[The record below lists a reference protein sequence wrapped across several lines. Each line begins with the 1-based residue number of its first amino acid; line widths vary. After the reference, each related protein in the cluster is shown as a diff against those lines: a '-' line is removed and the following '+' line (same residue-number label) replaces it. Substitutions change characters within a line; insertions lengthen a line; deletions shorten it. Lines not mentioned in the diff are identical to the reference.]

1 MPTKKPLNTQ
11 PTNRLLDVS
20 TLANSPYEKIF
31 NPQSENIPIQ
41 QSNVINK
48 TPIVP
53 QRQIQRVPSAIP
65 NQNVILNA
73 GIQLIPEEQMPKES
87 NDDSSNFLGSLI
99 AQGIAGIGT
108 GLMGGDSYA
117 IQRSASMFQGM
128 RDKQENER
136 KAKLLMDPKSE
147 ESKKQRLVYKSLGYD
162 VPDNLSYTDLRD
174 PVVLQSIRNKNMQA
188 IAPKGGISGARGG
201 SETQIKEEKSDKKSI
216 TDYVEH
222 AQSLQSSINVIKAI
236 KNLNRKGYDIFPD
249 TSSANKLYSGTIDRE
264 AQPQVKVLAGPG
276 SVTDAERS
284 TFLNYVPNSN
294 MRKDVAIGT
303 TQNIVLEGTNKAL
316 SKLNLDKSL
325 GKINSTDYE
334 KIINE
339 YNKYLLNPDLELN
352 KRININ
358 TGQIEDAT
366 TDFNSLQ

>member
-1 MPTKKPLNTQ
+1 
-11 PTNRLLDVS
+11 
-20 TLANSPYEKIF
+20 
-31 NPQSENIPIQ
+31 
-41 QSNVINK
+41 
-48 TPIVP
+48 
-53 QRQIQRVPSAIP
+53 
-65 NQNVILNA
+65 
-73 GIQLIPEEQMPKES
+73 
-87 NDDSSNFLGSLI
+87 
-99 AQGIAGIGT
+99 
-108 GLMGGDSYA
+108 
-117 IQRSASMFQGM
+117 
-128 RDKQENER
+128 
-136 KAKLLMDPKSE
+136 
-147 ESKKQRLVYKSLGYD
+147 
-162 VPDNLSYTDLRD
+162 
-174 PVVLQSIRNKNMQA
+174 MQA
-188 IAPKGGISGARGG
+188 IAPKGGIGGARGG
-201 SETQIKEEKSDKKSI
+201 GETQIKEEKSDKKSI

-236 KNLNRKGYDIFPD
+236 KNLNRKTYDIFPD

-325 GKINSTDYE
+325 GKINNTDYE

-352 KRININ
+352 KKININ
-358 TGQIEDAT
+358 TGQIEDIA
-366 TDFNSLQ
+366 TDFNSL